1 MYIMLKLL
9 SLIGSVIDKTQKDHV
24 TAFSAQ
30 TAFFT
35 VLSFFP
41 FVIAILALMR
51 FFPITPTD
59 LIHLAK
65 YYLPEQYSS
74 SLIAIINSLYG
85 RITTFYMSFTVITL
99 FWSASKGILAIA
111 NGLNTIHEIE
121 EKRNYFVLR
130 FISSIYIAIISIAVL
145 VGLVALLFGN
155 TLVNQLF
162 TFEPVLE
169 NQRLVFTCIR
179 FVISFS
185 VFFLVF
191 ISVYRFLPSENL
203 KFKEVLPGALFSTI
217 GWMVLSLFF
226 SLYFDNFKFFS
237 IMYGGLTSIL
247 LTLFWL
253 YFCMMCLFIGAE
265 INQFFIVDK
274 KKKNVRH

>member
-1 MYIMLKLL
+1 MLKLL

-155 TLVNQLF
+155 TLLNQLF

-265 INQFFIVDK
+265 INQFFIVAK

>member
-1 MYIMLKLL
+1 MLKLL

-85 RITTFYMSFTVITL
+85 KITTFYMSFTVITL

-130 FISSIYIAIISIAVL
+130 FISSVYIAIISVAVL

-155 TLVNQLF
+155 TLLNQLF
-162 TFEPVLE
+162 TFEPVLG
-169 NQRLVFTCIR
+169 NQRLIFTCIR
-179 FVISFS
+179 FLISFF

-191 ISVYRFLPSENL
+191 IYVYRFLPSENL

-274 KKKNVRH
+274 KKRNVRH

>member
-1 MYIMLKLL
+1 MLKLL

-155 TLVNQLF
+155 TLLNQLF

>member
-1 MYIMLKLL
+1 MYTMLKLL

-85 RITTFYMSFTVITL
+85 KITTFYMSFTVITL

-130 FISSIYIAIISIAVL
+130 FISSVYIAIISVAVL

-155 TLVNQLF
+155 TLLNQLF
-162 TFEPVLE
+162 TFEPVLG
-169 NQRLVFTCIR
+169 NQRLIFTCIR
-179 FVISFS
+179 FLISFF

-191 ISVYRFLPSENL
+191 IYVYRFLPSENL

-274 KKKNVRH
+274 KKRNVRH